1 MNENTAKA
9 ITSVALCAC
18 AVYTSACEY
27 GEIMCIFALALVC
40 AIWID

>member
-9 ITSVALCAC
+9 IASVALCAC
-18 AVYTSACEY
+18 AAYTAACEY
-27 GEIMCIFALALVC
+27 GEIMCIFALVLVC